1 MFRSAMGWQAL
12 RSPSFRL
19 LFVGQIVSQ
28 AGDYILYIAL
38 PVWLYSLTGSPAAAG
53 SIFLALTLPQLLV
66 SPFAGVFVDRWD
78 RRRTML
84 TMDLLRAL
92 LVAGLFLVRSVES
105 AWLIFVLAFAISC
118 ASRFFMPA
126 RSALLP
132 RLVPREHLGPA
143 NAAISFSDAVARLS
157 GPALGGV
164 LVTLW
169 GAHAAAAVD
178 AATFL
183 LSALAIW
190 AMRVPS
196 AASHPQAAE
205 RPVNEQTGCG
215 CRYCIAALAA
225 PTARGPLAT
234 FLRDLREG
242 VAVVGRRPALRDV
255 FGIVAAFSLGQG
267 IISALLVALVTRVWR
282 GDPSQVMGWLTSG
295 QGLGALAG
303 GLLVGVLAAR
313 VAPRL
318 LLTVG
323 SVGIGALI
331 FVLANQPSAGVG
343 IAIYTA
349 IGVLAVALQVGASTL
364 FQLETDSS
372 HRGRVSSLLSTV
384 GAAATVA
391 SMAAGT
397 VLVDR
402 IGVVRL
408 FDLATLAMVLGG
420 LLVAPAPFRVQDLTR
435 IAFRR
440 AQ

>member
-1 MFRSAMGWQAL
+1 MFRSAMGWHAL

-19 LFVGQIVSQ
+19 LFAGQIVSQ

-38 PVWLYSLTGSPAAAG
+38 PVWLYNLTGSPVAAG
-53 SIFLALTLPQLLV
+53 SIFLALTLPQLLL

-78 RRRTML
+78 RRKTML
-84 TMDLLRAL
+84 AMDLLRAA
-92 LVAGLFLVRSVES
+92 LVSGLFLVRSVDS
-105 AWLIFVLAFAISC
+105 AWIIFVLAFAISC

-143 NAAISFSDAVARLS
+143 NASISFSDAVARLS

-169 GAHAAAAVD
+169 GAHAAVAVD

-183 LSALAIW
+183 ASAVAIW
-190 AMRVPS
+190 AMRVPPDP
-196 AASHPQAAE
+196 APSHVPG
-205 RPVNEQTGCG
+205 RPFNEQTGCG
-215 CRYCIAALAA
+215 CRYCIAALAMPKVHGA
-225 PTARGPLAT
+225 FGT

-242 VAVVGRRPALRDV
+242 VAVVARRPALRDV
-255 FGIVAAFSLGQG
+255 FGVAAALSLGQG
-267 IISALLVALVTRVWR
+267 IIGALLVALVTRVWH
-282 GDPSQVMGWLTSG
+282 GDPGKVVGWLASG

-303 GLLVGVLAAR
+303 GLLVGLIAAR
-313 VAPRL
+313 AAPRV

-331 FVLANQPSAGVG
+331 FVLANQPSAAAG
-343 IAIYTA
+343 ITIYA
-349 IGVLAVALQVGASTL
+349 LIGVLTVALQVGASTL
-364 FQLETDSS
+364 LQLETENS
-372 HRGRVSSLLSTV
+372 HRGRVSSLLTTV
-384 GAAATVA
+384 GAAATVV
-391 SMAAGT
+391 SMAVGT

-402 IGVVRL
+402 VGVVRL
-408 FDLATLAMVLGG
+408 FDLAALAMVLGG

-440 AQ
+440 AH